1 MDPGLPLKQA
11 SAIPTSLSTTPVLC
25 VQHTIMCERVKNCQ
39 PLNLPYCIVFFAMA
53 RKAQCW
59 LLLKSFTSLDNNVS
73 ICYVYLDYDE
83 CTSGPCL
90 NGGTCVNGKR
100 KFSCICPRTHKGR
113 ICEGRL
119 AS

>member
-1 MDPGLPLKQA
+1 MCTAHNNMLKNKK
-11 SAIPTSLSTTPVLC
+11 LSTIEFTLLHCIFCIESSVL
-25 VQHTIMCERVKNCQ
+25 VV
-39 PLNLPYCIVFFAMA
+39 A
-53 RKAQCW
+53 
-59 LLLKSFTSLDNNVS
+59 KSFTSLDNNVS

-90 NGGTCVNGKR
+90 NGGTCKNGKR

-113 ICEGRL
+113 ICEGRR

>member
-1 MDPGLPLKQA
+1 
-11 SAIPTSLSTTPVLC
+11 
-25 VQHTIMCERVKNCQ
+25 MCEKIKHCQ
-39 PLNLPYCIVFFAMA
+39 PQNLPYCIVFFAML
-53 RKAQCW
+53 RKAQRW
-59 LLLKSFTSLDNNVS
+59 LLPTSFTSLDSNVS
-73 ICYVYLDYDE
+73 ICYVYLDFDE
-83 CTSGPCL
+83 CTGGPCL

>member
-1 MDPGLPLKQA
+1 MLA
-11 SAIPTSLSTTPVLC
+11 VA
-25 VQHTIMCERVKNCQ
+25 
-39 PLNLPYCIVFFAMA
+39 
-53 RKAQCW
+53 
-59 LLLKSFTSLDNNVS
+59 KSFTSLDNYVS

-100 KFSCICPRTHKGR
+100 KFSCISPRTHKGKT
-113 ICEGRL
+113 CEGRL